1 MQTTEEKKIIELDKI
16 DVSKLSDFQKFKE
29 KQLLV
34 IKENPF
40 IEISDYESYRK
51 AKEARTALVRAR
63 TTIEK
68 QDKLIASKISAF
80 RKRVIALKK
89 ELIDISSE
97 AEIKQQNEVKRWEE
111 IKEAEKAE
119 RERVEAER
127 KEKIK
132 AKITEFYNA
141 ELKKINSLTY
151 DETQEKLQKIG
162 EGVDVS
168 KLQEFN
174 ALFYEK
180 CNVLE
185 ELRENRIISLKQEE
199 EQRIERARIQKER
212 EELERK
218 RREQEEAM
226 RLQQEAI
233 ERRRREEEKALKL
246 QREAIE
252 RKQKEAEE
260 ALLKIENEKRLKEE
274 AEEKAERERLEAE
287 NAKKEEENR
296 KKMEEALMPEA
307 EKIINYVKSLRF
319 VKTPP
324 IINDEALKLMMKN
337 FDNRLKNLKKIFIQ
351 EINNEATKW
360 KI

>member
-34 IKENPF
+34 IRENPF
-40 IEISDYESYRK
+40 IEIKDHESYRK

-80 RKRVIALKK
+80 RKRVVALKQ

-111 IKEAEKAE
+111 IKAAEKAE

-141 ELKKINSLTY
+141 ELKKINALTY

-168 KLQEFN
+168 ELQEFN

-199 EQRIERARIQKER
+199 EQRIERALIQKER

-218 RREQEEAM
+218 RREAEEAM
-226 RLQQEAI
+226 RLQQ
-233 ERRRREEEKALKL
+233 
-246 QREAIE
+246 EAIE

-274 AEEKAERERLEAE
+274 AEERAERERLEAE
-287 NAKKEEENR
+287 HARKEEENR
-296 KKMEEALMPEA
+296 KKMEEALTPEV

-319 VKTPP
+319 VGTPP